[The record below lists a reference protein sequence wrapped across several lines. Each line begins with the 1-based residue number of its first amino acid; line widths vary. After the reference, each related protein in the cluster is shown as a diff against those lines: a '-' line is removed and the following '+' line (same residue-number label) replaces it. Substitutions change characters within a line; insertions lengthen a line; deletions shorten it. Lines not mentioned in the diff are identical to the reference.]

1 MNIKLSFTP
10 VSQNPLDLLIV
21 VLDADKTLHE
31 VDDPA
36 IARHLEKAAAGFRE
50 KTLKREYHVTLP
62 EGSPAGVAGRRTGA
76 RASRAGTSGRT

>member
-31 VDDPA
+31 VDDPV
-36 IARHLEKAAAGFRE
+36 ARAPPRAG
-50 KTLKREYHVTLP
+50 
-62 EGSPAGVAGRRTGA
+62 GRRASA
-76 RASRAGTSGRT
+76 RRR